1 MTALESIIVAMIES
15 DGPMAL
21 DRYMA
26 LCLGHPQHGYYM
38 TRDPFGQGGDFTTS
52 PEISQIFGELIG
64 VWFLSVWHVLGKP
77 RHFALVELG
86 PGRGTLMAD
95 VLRVIAKDE
104 KCLKAARVH
113 FVETSPVLREA
124 QRARVP
130 DATWHAGPASLPALP
145 TLFVANEFFDAL
157 PIRQFERVEGRLFER
172 CVGVEQGRL
181 TLGLVPTAMHISMNG
196 NGVIEDSRLRDAFA
210 SELGNHLKMAG
221 GAGLVFDYGHAR
233 NSTGDTLQALR
244 NHGFAR
250 ILNDPGEQDITSHVD
265 FEGLGRGFVAGGAK
279 PVGLMTQA
287 DFLNTMGLEQRT
299 AMLANTVQGAVKQNL
314 VAASERLAL
323 PGGMGHLFKVMAV
336 TGAGIPAPY
345 PFGAA

>member
-1 MTALESIIVAMIES
+1 MTALEKIIVAMIES

-26 LCLGHPQHGYYM
+26 LCLGHPEHGYYM
-38 TRDPFGQGGDFTTS
+38 TRDPFGKAGDFTTS
-52 PEISQIFGELIG
+52 PEISQVFGELIG
-64 VWFLSVWHVLGKP
+64 VWCLSVWHMLGEP
-77 RHFALVELG
+77 RQFALVELG

-104 KCLKAARVH
+104 KCRKAASVH

-130 DATWHAGPASLPALP
+130 DATWHAGLASLPTLP

-172 CVGVEQGRL
+172 CVGVAHGQL
-181 TLGLVPTAMHISMNG
+181 TLGLVPTPLHISMSSD
-196 NGVIEDSRLRDAFA
+196 GVIEDSQMRDAFA
-210 SELGNHLKMAG
+210 AELGHHLKTTG

-233 NSTGDTLQALR
+233 TSLGDTLQAMR
-244 NHGFAR
+244 NHGFAQA
-250 ILNDPGEQDITSHVD
+250 LKDPGDQDITSHVD
-265 FEGLGRGFVAGGAK
+265 FESLAKGFAAGGAK
-279 PVGLMTQA
+279 PVGLMTQG
-287 DFLNTMGLEQRT
+287 DFLGAMGLEQRT
-299 AMLANTVQGAVKQNL
+299 AMLTNTVKGEAKQNL
-314 VAASERLAL
+314 VAASERLAH
-323 PGGMGHLFKVMAV
+323 PAGMGHLFKVMAV
-336 TGAGIPAPY
+336 TGAGMLAPY